1 MERLRPRRPSP
12 ALVISLIALFVAL
25 SGTAYALATNSIGA
39 RELKPIVVRE
49 MDQTIAPH
57 TTRVIDLQCHRGE
70 QVTGGG
76 IEEVGHASATDVE
89 DSHPRR
95 DGWEAS
101 VTNNDGVPH
110 VADTEVLCLTK

>member
-1 MERLRPRRPSP
+1 MSWIKRRLSPS
-12 ALVISLIALFVAL
+12 LVISTIALCVAL
-25 SGTAYALATNSIGA
+25 SGTAFALASNSIGA

-49 MDQTIAPH
+49 MDRTIAPH
-57 TTRVIDLQCHRGE
+57 TTSVIEIKCRRGE

-76 IEEVGHASATDVE
+76 VEELGHASATDVE

-95 DGWEAS
+95 SGWEAS

-110 VADTEVLCLTK
+110 EADTEVLCLKK

>member
-1 MERLRPRRPSP
+1 MSWIKRQLTPS
-12 ALVISLIALFVAL
+12 LVISTIALCVAL
-25 SGTAYALATNSIGA
+25 SGTAFALATNSIGA

-49 MDQTIAPH
+49 RDRTIAPH
-57 TTRVIDLQCHRGE
+57 TTRVIDIKCRRGE

-76 IEEVGHASATDVE
+76 VEELGHSSATDVE

-101 VTNNDGVPH
+101 VTNNDVVPH
-110 VADTEVLCLTK
+110 GADTEVLCLRK